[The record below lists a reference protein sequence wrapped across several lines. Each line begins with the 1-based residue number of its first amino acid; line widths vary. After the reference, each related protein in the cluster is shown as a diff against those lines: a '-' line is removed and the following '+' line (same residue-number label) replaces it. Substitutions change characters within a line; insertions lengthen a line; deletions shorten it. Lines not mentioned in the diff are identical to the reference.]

1 MANAKAGLQFADVLL
16 LDTVELTF
24 TFFQYLIRKRRKLTG
39 RAMNE
44 NWQLMGDKSN
54 KAMDIITSLRFNTN
68 SPLSRANRVILP
80 NLVDL
85 KLTWSKS
92 RRINKRD
99 DHCNKSDYVLICLV
113 FYL

>member
-80 NLVDL
+80 NL
-85 KLTWSKS
+85 LTYNYHGASLDGLTREMITVIS
-92 RRINKRD
+92 
-99 DHCNKSDYVLICLV
+99 LIM
-113 FYL
+113 F